1 MSMNVTNATEQMI
14 DRTSDIADATIVVFK
29 RIAQITRIEGERG
42 RRVFVFDREIPASL
56 LLGFHS
62 SEARQVLDTFRAVK
76 RMVHTD

>member
-1 MSMNVTNATEQMI
+1 MRGPVCPSTGG
-14 DRTSDIADATIVVFK
+14 
-29 RIAQITRIEGERG
+29 TRLSTWCCPSA
-42 RRVFVFDREIPASL
+42 VFDREIPASL